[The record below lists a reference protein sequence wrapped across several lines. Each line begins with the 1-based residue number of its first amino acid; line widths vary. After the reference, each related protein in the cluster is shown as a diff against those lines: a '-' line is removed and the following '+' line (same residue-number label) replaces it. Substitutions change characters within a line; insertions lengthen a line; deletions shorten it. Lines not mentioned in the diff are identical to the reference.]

1 MLNLLRRRRRSAS
14 RCWRKGQSLVLVL
27 RQKSEARFSSGHL
40 DRLDHGGLNRL
51 DHGGLNW
58 HCLNDRRL
66 RNDRSG
72 AALAAAVAKEAADE
86 VEKLKEA
93 SVMRDVEIAG
103 LFKAR
108 AESEGVLEKVMDD
121 VKHLRERLHSN
132 NHRDIESTLAAT
144 ETSMR
149 ALEVGLEEGGPE
161 LAWTSPGSPAVRECV
176 GSQRSDG
183 QDAAVF

>member
-1 MLNLLRRRRRSAS
+1 MTRED
-14 RCWRKGQSLVLVL
+14 K
-27 RQKSEARFSSGHL
+27 
-40 DRLDHGGLNRL
+40 
-51 DHGGLNW
+51 
-58 HCLNDRRL
+58 
-66 RNDRSG
+66 
-72 AALAAAVAKEAADE
+72 ALSVAKEAADE

-103 LFKAR
+103 LFQAR

-149 ALEVGLEEGGPE
+149 ALEVQLGEISKSVEQR
-161 LAWTSPGSPAVRECV
+161 TSQQKME
-176 GSQRSDG
+176 
-183 QDAAVF
+183 